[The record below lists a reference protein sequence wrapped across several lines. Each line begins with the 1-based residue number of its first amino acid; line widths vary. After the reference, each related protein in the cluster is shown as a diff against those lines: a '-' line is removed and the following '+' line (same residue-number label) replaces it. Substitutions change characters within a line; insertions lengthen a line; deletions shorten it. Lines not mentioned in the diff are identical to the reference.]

1 VVAGGPTPEDAAGRA
16 RVPELDG
23 LRGVAILLVVFFH
36 ATIVGSGTPTGALLH
51 GVFRNFGWTGV
62 DLFFVLSGFLITGI
76 LVDSRDA
83 PRALRHFYARRA
95 LRIFPVYYGF
105 LILVFLIVPRVAPG
119 ALSVGDDAV
128 FYWVYLQNF
137 AVAAQGDWV
146 HSRFLNLFWSLAIEE
161 QFYLVW
167 PWVVHALGRRA
178 LLRVCLAMIA
188 GSLALRVVLVAADV
202 APVAIYVL
210 TPARLDG
217 LAAGALVALA
227 LRSSGGTVRLAAA
240 APYAAVLSGI
250 GILALVVWQRGF
262 SYKLPGTATA
272 GLTLLAVFF
281 AALLVLTLR
290 GAPQGPLRRLLGTAP
305 LRAWG
310 RTSYAVYVTHQVV
323 LVLATLAWVRLF
335 FEPHAPGAGELTL
348 QITVYATVLPGCWLV
363 GEASWR
369 WVEAPLLRWK
379 RRFPLAGAAKPPS

>member
-1 VVAGGPTPEDAAGRA
+1 MVAGGPRPEQAAGEA

-36 ATIVGSGTPTGALLH
+36 ATIVGSATPAEALLH

-83 PRALRHFYARRA
+83 PNALRHFYARRA

-119 ALSVGDDAV
+119 ALSVGDDAI

-137 AVAAQGDWV
+137 ATAAQGDWV
-146 HSRFLNLFWSLAIEE
+146 HSRFLNLVWSLAIEE

-167 PWVVHALGRRA
+167 PWVVRALAPRT

-188 GSLALRVVLVAADV
+188 GSLALRVALVAADV

-210 TPARLDG
+210 SPARLDG
-217 LAAGALVALA
+217 LAAGALVAVA
-227 LRSSGGTVRLAAA
+227 LRSPGGAARLRAA
-240 APYAAVLSGI
+240 APGAAALSGI
-250 GILALVVWQRGF
+250 ALLALVFWQRGF
-262 SYKLPGTATA
+262 SYQLPGTATA

-281 AALLVLTLR
+281 ASLLVLTLR
-290 GAPQGPLRRLLGTAP
+290 SRPQGPLRRLLATAP

-310 RTSYAVYVTHQVV
+310 RTSYAIYVTHQVV

-335 FEPHAPGAGELTL
+335 FEPHAPGASELAL
-348 QITVYATVLPGCWLV
+348 QLAVYATVLPGCWLL

-369 WVEAPLLRWK
+369 WLETPILRWK
-379 RRFPLAGAAKPPS
+379 RHFSMGGAKG